1 MNLFDLYEN
10 REPYQQAID
19 KLEQRRIEDLEAKM
33 DDCARRGDK
42 EGFQKCKAERDSYHK
57 IKETRDTTEKDSQ
70 GHVTGFSHEGDWK
83 KIPKN
88 KAGRPVDPRGEVTHL
103 SDLARREAERAA
115 QDDVAEGAGEFLYKK
130 LRPSQYGGV
139 DVVGFKQAPRNSVLS
154 GQVLK
159 HFIDSYETEEEAL
172 KAHPDAEGYS
182 NKYTD
187 PQVSL
192 RHLPGEDDPVAG
204 GMYPDDIDEQGMAEG
219 AESSPVAGAIVNRI
233 MRQRPDL
240 LTQYGPKLISA
251 AVDEVADYV
260 GDVDEIGS
268 SDVSGW
274 VNQVERM
281 LKENPPEAFGE
292 AGIGQDLVTPQQRV
306 QGAKSQKQTPTG
318 KVVDTVKQA
327 GKWLAGRG
335 GPGREGPTYEGADD
349 IEDRGEYDREGDM
362 AKDNIHTIVRNA
374 KELESILSDN
384 DNLPEWVQDKLANIK
399 GMMTAVSEYMQTQH
413 ERDHEEMSGEEGIT
427 IAEKLKG
434 LPAKKLGSARDL
446 GKSVRKFRAQRGL
459 EERNAAQKKNSKKVT
474 EYISMGSDKNYSEA
488 EPYKNYQIYVRKK
501 PFGNTGMYTAHTEID
516 RKEFMGNGPSQ
527 AAAVQAVRDRIDF
540 VLNAQ
545 QKVTGSSTIDFNVKF
560 ATDLLADPKQ
570 TFYAKLENVMGQP
583 KLIIASADIASD
595 PELLAAGDFKRSA
608 LRNRVS
614 DKGQTTAPPGI
625 PLTAKSLR
633 AGNWIANG
641 RYTIGNETADRDGNR
656 VFDISYHST
665 AHTKS
670 DKLHLNQPA
679 FTLGTAREVDEA
691 GSKQDNKQV
700 DIKASMLLKRARA
713 AHPLAQSDAEALA
726 MYFLDKEES
735 DVDRLDQ
742 VNDRE
747 DRMIDRLDQVE
758 QDLQRQIDKLQG
770 HEKLKEGPDLINMS
784 DLQFYKELL
793 AVLIIPVAGLGAAA
807 WNRAQNALKLYRA
820 EDVITALNKKGIT
833 VDRATLGQIKPLL
846 LKLEQAIDVDRDGD
860 AAKEL
865 AKRIQQTVTWGKL
878 KQTPVQPAAPV
889 QGRDEPG
896 MAEAANPAQQ
906 AAIAIAMKRAGKKP
920 KSVDEESYTGVMQ
933 SQGITDPKLLE
944 VACKIDAFAK
954 TIK

>member
-1 MNLFDLYEN
+1 MNLLDLYEN

-192 RHLPGEDDPVAG
+192 SHLPGEDDPVAG
-204 GMYPDDIDEQGMAEG
+204 GMYPDDIDEQDIAEG
-219 AESSPVAGAIVNRI
+219 TDSSPVAGAIVNRI

-327 GKWLAGRG
+327 GKWLAGQG

-413 ERDHEEMSGEEGIT
+413 ERDHEEMSGREGVT
-427 IAEKLKG
+427 MAET
-434 LPAKKLGSARDL
+434 
-446 GKSVRKFRAQRGL
+446 
-459 EERNAAQKKNSKKVT
+459 QKKNSEKVT

-488 EPYKNYQIYVRKK
+488 EPYKNYKIYVRKK

-516 RKEFMGNGPSQ
+516 RKEFMGKGPSQ

-770 HEKLKEGPDLINMS
+770 HEKL
-784 DLQFYKELL
+784 
-793 AVLIIPVAGLGAAA
+793 
-807 WNRAQNALKLYRA
+807 
-820 EDVITALNKKGIT
+820 
-833 VDRATLGQIKPLL
+833 
-846 LKLEQAIDVDRDGD
+846 
-860 AAKEL
+860 
-865 AKRIQQTVTWGKL
+865 
-878 KQTPVQPAAPV
+878 
-889 QGRDEPG
+889 G
-896 MAEAANPAQQ
+896 MAEGSWGGSGPGGLLDHYAVYTKQNGQVKRIKSTNKFDRPMNPREAEAYVAAMRKRDPARWTHDTVWHAPADHDLDEGDQIRLGDVQPGTAGYDAWRKSTHKTTPPGEQ
-906 AAIAIAMKRAGKKP
+906 AQPAGKGDYDWTEKQKIMP
-920 KSVDEESYTGVMQ
+920 KVVDEEKTRLDPKCWTGKKIGTPKTKMKGGVRVNNCVPAEESYTGVME

-944 VACKIDAFAK
+944 VARRIDAFAK

>member
-19 KLEQRRIEDLEAKM
+19 KLEQRRIEDLEARM

-57 IKETRDTTEKDSQ
+57 IKETHDTTEKDSQ

-83 KIPKN
+83 AIPKN

-103 SDLARREAERAA
+103 SDRARREAERAA
-115 QDDVAEGAGEFLYKK
+115 QADVAEGAGEFLYKK

-139 DVVGFKQAPRNSVLS
+139 DVVGFKQAPRSSVLS

-192 RHLPGEDDPVAG
+192 DHLPGEDDPVAG
-204 GMYPDDIDEQGMAEG
+204 GMYPDDIDEQGMLEG
-219 AESSPVAGAIVNRI
+219 ADSSPVAGAIVNRI

-240 LTQYGPKLISA
+240 LTQYGPKLIMA
-251 AVDEVADYV
+251 AADEVADYV

-281 LKENPPEAFGE
+281 LKENPPEAFAE

-327 GKWLAGRG
+327 GKWLAGKG
-335 GPGREGPTYEGADD
+335 GPGQEGPTYEG
-349 IEDRGEYDREGDM
+349 
-362 AKDNIHTIVRNA
+362 
-374 KELESILSDN
+374 
-384 DNLPEWVQDKLANIK
+384 
-399 GMMTAVSEYMQTQH
+399 
-413 ERDHEEMSGEEGIT
+413 
-427 IAEKLKG
+427 
-434 LPAKKLGSARDL
+434 
-446 GKSVRKFRAQRGL
+446 
-459 EERNAAQKKNSKKVT
+459 QKKKSEEVN
-474 EYISMGSDKNYSEA
+474 EYISMGSDKNYLEA
-488 EPYKNYQIYVRKK
+488 EPYKNYKIYVRKT
-501 PFGNTGMYTAHTEID
+501 PFGNTGIYTAHTEID
-516 RKEFMGNGPSQ
+516 RKEFMGKGPSQ
-527 AAAVQAVRDRIDF
+527 EEAVQAVRDRIDF

-545 QKVTGSSTIDFNVKF
+545 KKVTGSSTIDFNVKF
-560 ATDLLADPKQ
+560 ATDLLADPRQ
-570 TFYAKLENVMGQP
+570 TFYAKLENVNGQP
-583 KLIIASADIASD
+583 KLIIAGTDIAND

-608 LRNRVS
+608 LRNQVS
-614 DKGQTTAPPGI
+614 DEGQATALPGI

-656 VFDISYHST
+656 VFDLTYHST

-670 DKLHLNQPA
+670 DKLRLNQPA

-691 GSKQDNKQV
+691 GGKQDNKQV

-726 MYFLDKEES
+726 MYFLDKEEN

-770 HEKLKEGPDLINMS
+770 H
-784 DLQFYKELL
+784 
-793 AVLIIPVAGLGAAA
+793 
-807 WNRAQNALKLYRA
+807 
-820 EDVITALNKKGIT
+820 
-833 VDRATLGQIKPLL
+833 
-846 LKLEQAIDVDRDGD
+846 
-860 AAKEL
+860 
-865 AKRIQQTVTWGKL
+865 
-878 KQTPVQPAAPV
+878 
-889 QGRDEPG
+889 DEPG

-920 KSVDEESYTGVMQ
+920 KGVNESYTGVMQ
-933 SQGITDPKLLE
+933 SQGITNPKLLKT
-944 VACKIDAFAK
+944 AARIDRLAESFK
-954 TIK
+954 

>member
-1 MNLFDLYEN
+1 
-10 REPYQQAID
+10 
-19 KLEQRRIEDLEAKM
+19 LEQRRIEDLEAKM

-115 QDDVAEGAGEFLYKK
+115 QDDVAEGA
-130 LRPSQYGGV
+130 
-139 DVVGFKQAPRNSVLS
+139 
-154 GQVLK
+154 
-159 HFIDSYETEEEAL
+159 
-172 KAHPDAEGYS
+172 
-182 NKYTD
+182 
-187 PQVSL
+187 
-192 RHLPGEDDPVAG
+192 
-204 GMYPDDIDEQGMAEG
+204 
-219 AESSPVAGAIVNRI
+219 ESSPVAGAIVNRI
-233 MRQRPDL
+233 MRQCPDL

-251 AVDEVADYV
+251 AVDEVADHV

-335 GPGREGPTYEGADD
+335 GPGREGPTYEGVND

-413 ERDHEEMSGEEGIT
+413 ERDHEEMSGREGVT
-427 IAEKLKG
+427 MAET
-434 LPAKKLGSARDL
+434 
-446 GKSVRKFRAQRGL
+446 
-459 EERNAAQKKNSKKVT
+459 QKKNSEKVT

-488 EPYKNYQIYVRKK
+488 DPYKNYKIYVRKK

-516 RKEFMGNGPSQ
+516 RKEFMGKGPSQ

-633 AGNWIANG
+633 AGDWIANG
-641 RYTIGNETADRDGNR
+641 RYTVGNETTDSDGNR
-656 VFDISYHST
+656 VFDLTYHST

-670 DKLHLNQPA
+670 DKLRLNQPA

-691 GSKQDNKQV
+691 SWGGSGPAGLKTPYAVYTKQNGQVKRVKTTNKIGQP
-700 DIKASMLLKRARA
+700 MNTRE
-713 AHPLAQSDAEALA
+713 AEAYVAA
-726 MYFLDKEES
+726 MRKRDPARWTHDTVWVAPADIDLD
-735 DVDRLDQ
+735 
-742 VNDRE
+742 
-747 DRMIDRLDQVE
+747 
-758 QDLQRQIDKLQG
+758 
-770 HEKLKEGPDLINMS
+770 
-784 DLQFYKELL
+784 
-793 AVLIIPVAGLGAAA
+793 
-807 WNRAQNALKLYRA
+807 
-820 EDVITALNKKGIT
+820 
-833 VDRATLGQIKPLL
+833 
-846 LKLEQAIDVDRDGD
+846 
-860 AAKEL
+860 
-865 AKRIQQTVTWGKL
+865 
-878 KQTPVQPAAPV
+878 
-889 QGRDEPG
+889 
-896 MAEAANPAQQ
+896 EAANPAQQ
-906 AAIAIAMKRAGKKP
+906 AAIAIAMKKAHKKPEAVDENLRDWFGKEKWVRMDTKGNIKGDCARGSETEGKPKCLPRAKAHALGKKGRASAAQKKRREDP
-920 KSVDEESYTGVMQ
+920 DPERRGKAINVATKVSEMDKSQPSQERHGDYPLGAKGTTAKPVTAKKAAKDMSNMLDKAFAKEKQVKEDDLDEACWKGYHKEGNKELFGKTVPNCVKNEDMAESHESCPECGGAMYPDTMINEKQDACYYKVKSRYKVWPSAYASGALVQCRKKGAKNWGNKSESATDSYTGVME

-944 VACKIDAFAK
+944 VARRIDAFAK

>member
-1 MNLFDLYEN
+1 MNLLDLYEN

-139 DVVGFKQAPRNSVLS
+139 DVVGFKEAPRNSVLS

-182 NKYTD
+182 NQYTD

-192 RHLPGEDDPVAG
+192 SHLPGEDDPVAG

-240 LTQYGPKLISA
+240 LTQYGPKLIMA
-251 AVDEVADYV
+251 AADEVADYV

-281 LKENPPEAFGE
+281 LKENPPEAFAE

-335 GPGREGPTYEGADD
+335 GPGREGPTYEGAND
-349 IEDRGEYDREGDM
+349 ITDRGEYDREGDM

-434 LPAKKLGSARDL
+434 LPAKKLGTARDL
-446 GKSVRKFRAQRGL
+446 GKSVRKFRAQQGL
-459 EERNAAQKKNSKKVT
+459 EERNAAQKKNSEKVT
-474 EYISMGSDKNYSEA
+474 
-488 EPYKNYQIYVRKK
+488 
-501 PFGNTGMYTAHTEID
+501 TG
-516 RKEFMGNGPSQ
+516 
-527 AAAVQAVRDRIDF
+527 
-540 VLNAQ
+540 
-545 QKVTGSSTIDFNVKF
+545 
-560 ATDLLADPKQ
+560 
-570 TFYAKLENVMGQP
+570 
-583 KLIIASADIASD
+583 
-595 PELLAAGDFKRSA
+595 
-608 LRNRVS
+608 
-614 DKGQTTAPPGI
+614 
-625 PLTAKSLR
+625 
-633 AGNWIANG
+633 
-641 RYTIGNETADRDGNR
+641 
-656 VFDISYHST
+656 
-665 AHTKS
+665 
-670 DKLHLNQPA
+670 
-679 FTLGTAREVDEA
+679 
-691 GSKQDNKQV
+691 KQV

-878 KQTPVQPAAPV
+878 KQTPARSATPV

>member
-192 RHLPGEDDPVAG
+192 SHLPGEDDPVAG
-204 GMYPDDIDEQGMAEG
+204 GMYPDDIDEQGMSEG
-219 AESSPVAGAIVNRI
+219 ADSSPVAGAIVNRI

-306 QGAKSQKQTPTG
+306 QGAKSQKQTPVG

-327 GKWLAGRG
+327 GKWLAGKS
-335 GPGREGPTYEGADD
+335 GPGQEGPTYEGADD
-349 IEDRGEYDREGDM
+349 IADRGEYDQALHRRFDL
-362 AKDNIHTIVRNA
+362 DNTVSRDRHRVG
-374 KELESILSDN
+374 SDRKVS
-384 DNLPEWVQDKLANIK
+384 LRLA
-399 GMMTAVSEYMQTQH
+399 
-413 ERDHEEMSGEEGIT
+413 
-427 IAEKLKG
+427 
-434 LPAKKLGSARDL
+434 ARDL
-446 GKSVRKFRAQRGL
+446 CMEPLVGL
-459 EERNAAQKKNSKKVT
+459 
-474 EYISMGSDKNYSEA
+474 GS
-488 EPYKNYQIYVRKK
+488 
-501 PFGNTGMYTAHTEID
+501 
-516 RKEFMGNGPSQ
+516 GP
-527 AAAVQAVRDRIDF
+527 VDF
-540 VLNAQ
+540 HRL
-545 QKVTGSSTIDFNVKF
+545 
-560 ATDLLADPKQ
+560 
-570 TFYAKLENVMGQP
+570 
-583 KLIIASADIASD
+583 
-595 PELLAAGDFKRSA
+595 
-608 LRNRVS
+608 
-614 DKGQTTAPPGI
+614 
-625 PLTAKSLR
+625 
-633 AGNWIANG
+633 
-641 RYTIGNETADRDGNR
+641 RDGL
-656 VFDISYHST
+656 Y
-665 AHTKS
+665 
-670 DKLHLNQPA
+670 
-679 FTLGTAREVDEA
+679 
-691 GSKQDNKQV
+691 
-700 DIKASMLLKRARA
+700 
-713 AHPLAQSDAEALA
+713 
-726 MYFLDKEES
+726 ES
-735 DVDRLDQ
+735 DS
-742 VNDRE
+742 
-747 DRMIDRLDQVE
+747 
-758 QDLQRQIDKLQG
+758 
-770 HEKLKEGPDLINMS
+770 P
-784 DLQFYKELL
+784 
-793 AVLIIPVAGLGAAA
+793 
-807 WNRAQNALKLYRA
+807 
-820 EDVITALNKKGIT
+820 
-833 VDRATLGQIKPLL
+833 
-846 LKLEQAIDVDRDGD
+846 
-860 AAKEL
+860 
-865 AKRIQQTVTWGKL
+865 
-878 KQTPVQPAAPV
+878 
-889 QGRDEPG
+889 
-896 MAEAANPAQQ
+896 
-906 AAIAIAMKRAGKKP
+906 IAILPRF
-920 KSVDEESYTGVMQ
+920 GVE
-933 SQGITDPKLLE
+933 TDPKE
-944 VACKIDAFAK
+944 RVGERW
-954 TIK
+954 